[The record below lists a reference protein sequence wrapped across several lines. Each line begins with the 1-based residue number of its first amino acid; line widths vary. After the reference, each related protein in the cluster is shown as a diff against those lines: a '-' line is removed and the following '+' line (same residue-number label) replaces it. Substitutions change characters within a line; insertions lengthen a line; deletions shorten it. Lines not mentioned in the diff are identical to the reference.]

1 MIARHEMR
9 KHLFAALAVLATVAL
24 SALWVV
30 PRPNTGAAMVRQV
43 HRAAA
48 EQEREVQGKSRPA
61 HELAGAVVGVAL
73 IR

>member
-1 MIARHEMR
+1 MR
-9 KHLFAALAVLATVAL
+9 KHLFSALAVLAIVAL

-30 PRPNTGAAMVRQV
+30 PLPNTGAAMVQQV
-43 HRAAA
+43 HQTAA

-61 HELAGAVVGVAL
+61 HELAGAVVGAAL

>member
-1 MIARHEMR
+1 MR
-9 KHLFAALAVLATVAL
+9 KQLFSACAVLTIVTL

-30 PRPNTGAAMVRQV
+30 PRPHTGAAMVQRV
-43 HRAAA
+43 HQTAA
-48 EQEREVQGKSRPA
+48 EQKREVQGKSRPA